1 MTMRRIAALLLGA
14 GLTTGCAVSDRGIS
28 ALPDAPVI
36 LTVADVTVSDG
47 SQFTVTAGYGPT
59 GSSYR
64 AIYPDRVVHYTTDG
78 ETAISHD
85 RDGPTPLPEDYV
97 VYIQSQLFH
106 AQVAEFADLNDG
118 VQLRRPCGEGIET
131 CREKIGNVGSPR
143 FGIRY
148 LALQTDPRTGI
159 PYALLA
165 YHKDGSA
172 TVARFSDWRTENG
185 MPLAYRVTVE
195 DGGKTYDYRYRS
207 IEGL

>member
-1 MTMRRIAALLLGA
+1 MRWIAALLLGA
-14 GLTTGCAVSDRGIS
+14 GLMAGCAVSDKGIA
-28 ALPDAPVI
+28 ALPDTPVI

-47 SQFTVTAGYGPT
+47 TEYTVMAGYGPT
-59 GSSYR
+59 GSTYR
-64 AIYPDRVVHYTTDG
+64 AVYPDYEVHYTTDG
-78 ETAISHD
+78 ETAIAHD
-85 RDGPTPLPEDYV
+85 RDGPTPLPDDYV

-106 AQVAEFADLNDG
+106 AQVAEFAELNDG

-131 CREKIGNVGSPR
+131 CREKIGKVGSPR

-195 DGGKTYDYRYRS
+195 DGGKTYDYWYRS